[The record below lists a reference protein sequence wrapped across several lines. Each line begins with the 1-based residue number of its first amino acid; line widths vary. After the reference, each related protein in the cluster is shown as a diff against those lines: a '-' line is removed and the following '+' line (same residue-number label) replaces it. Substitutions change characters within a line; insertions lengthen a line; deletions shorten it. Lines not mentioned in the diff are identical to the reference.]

1 MKDINLQEFFT
12 RTIESEGNE
21 ADAVVAFIKNGDRIA
36 IAATGMGTNLDNPN
50 AASIAATMRRF
61 LATNM
66 RTASAIATLTEAA
79 GFRHIK
85 QTGYKVVHYNEP
97 DPENQQKAPTPD
109 DDNDANDRGKLLR
122 KALWCILD
130 SMVDEAEKS
139 SREE

>member
-36 IAATGMGTNLDNPN
+36 IAATGMGANLDNPN

-79 GFRHIK
+79 GIRHIK
-85 QTGYKVVHYNEP
+85 QTGYKVVHCNEP
-97 DPENQQKAPTPD
+97 APENKQKAPAPD
-109 DDNDANDRGKLLR
+109 DNNDANERGKLLR